1 MPAIAR
7 LVAAHD
13 DTVRDVIHAFNDKGL
28 AALNP
33 RWAVKIFGTADKLG
47 IPIFTSERCQIPA
60 WSISSACRFQCHLP
74 SPDVFP
80 GTVNVAENPPRL
92 PEVLQ
97 DVVEI
102 LMQAF
107 PTGIGPED
115 YDALLTVLSEGLGE
129 ENLGKVVAAFTGT
142 DQYIVI
148 NDAAA
153 VASHRPAKQSK
164 VDEIRRRLESFG
176 WTDD

>member
-1 MPAIAR
+1 M
-7 LVAAHD
+7 
-13 DTVRDVIHAFNDKGL
+13 T
-28 AALNP
+28 
-33 RWAVKIFGTADKLG
+33 
-47 IPIFTSERCQIPA
+47 
-60 WSISSACRFQCHLP
+60 
-74 SPDVFP
+74 
-80 GTVNVAENPPRL
+80 ENPPRL

-97 DVVEI
+97 DVMEI
-102 LMQAF
+102 LTQAF
-107 PTGIGPED
+107 PTGIGEED
-115 YDALLTVLSEGLGE
+115 YDAVLTVLSEGLGE

-153 VASHRPAKQSK
+153 VASHRPAEQSK

>member
-1 MPAIAR
+1 
-7 LVAAHD
+7 
-13 DTVRDVIHAFNDKGL
+13 
-28 AALNP
+28 
-33 RWAVKIFGTADKLG
+33 
-47 IPIFTSERCQIPA
+47 
-60 WSISSACRFQCHLP
+60 
-74 SPDVFP
+74 
-80 GTVNVAENPPRL
+80 VNVTENPPPL

-102 LMQAF
+102 LTQAF
-107 PTGIGPED
+107 PTGVGEED

-129 ENLGKVVAAFTGT
+129 ENLGKVVAAFTGA
-142 DQYIVI
+142 DQYVVI

-153 VASHRPAKQSK
+153 VASHRPAEQSK